1 MEHPF
6 CISRSSPEQS
16 TRLTRL
22 PFEHDIG
29 EDWLQ
34 NVLDA
39 APDILPISV
48 IDDRV
53 QGGLVSLGREIGT
66 PAGSIDNLFLS
77 TDGYLVVVD
86 TKLWRNPDA
95 RRSVI
100 AQILDYAAHVR
111 QWDYTQIEKL
121 WKKRHNG
128 VSLWAGIAP
137 EDPEQ
142 DWVDRVT
149 RNLSEGRMALLIVG
163 DGIRSRSRE
172 LAEIVSGRP
181 DFPFRL
187 ALAEMRMYSLDSE
200 RLIVVPD
207 VLLKTVEVER
217 AIVRVTFSG
226 AVQPAVQV
234 EVPKEPRKPGKA
246 TLSLSAEAFMR
257 ELSAKGPDGVIAA
270 ETVETLLQV
279 IDQANLQ
286 IDWGTGGFMIRTPD
300 PVRPGALLS
309 LATVSRL
316 GAIVYGYGPTL
327 RSQLERS
334 VPSPEIAAKAV
345 DALFEFF
352 RKFGGRVSSGAGLQI
367 NISIPTLRGREEQ
380 FVGEL
385 VKLRD
390 FIARLMIEAEPERN
404 RKDDPDGSEE

>member
-77 TDGYLVVVD
+77 TDGYLVVVE

-128 VSLWAGIAP
+128 SARG
-137 EDPEQ
+137 
-142 DWVDRVT
+142 
-149 RNLSEGRMALLIVG
+149 
-163 DGIRSRSRE
+163 SR
-172 LAEIVSGRP
+172 
-181 DFPFRL
+181 
-187 ALAEMRMYSLDSE
+187 
-200 RLIVVPD
+200 
-207 VLLKTVEVER
+207 T
-217 AIVRVTFSG
+217 
-226 AVQPAVQV
+226 
-234 EVPKEPRKPGKA
+234 
-246 TLSLSAEAFMR
+246 
-257 ELSAKGPDGVIAA
+257 
-270 ETVETLLQV
+270 
-279 IDQANLQ
+279 
-286 IDWGTGGFMIRTPD
+286 
-300 PVRPGALLS
+300 
-309 LATVSRL
+309 RL
-316 GAIVYGYGPTL
+316 G
-327 RSQLERS
+327 
-334 VPSPEIAAKAV
+334 
-345 DALFEFF
+345 
-352 RKFGGRVSSGAGLQI
+352 
-367 NISIPTLRGREEQ
+367 
-380 FVGEL
+380 
-385 VKLRD
+385 
-390 FIARLMIEAEPERN
+390 
-404 RKDDPDGSEE
+404 